1 MSYSGARR
9 EHGWALQDVYKT
21 AEAIRAAGGTITKEP
36 GPLPG
41 LVSTCAKTLP
51 CPTVMQALSIGVG
64 WTFLRGS
71 PLVSVSVVTMPSLLS
86 TSSDTLF

>member
-1 MSYSGARR
+1 M
-9 EHGWALQDVYKT
+9 YKT

-41 LVSTCAKTLP
+41 LVSTCAETLP
-51 CPTVMQALSIGVG
+51 YPSVMQALSTGVG
-64 WTFLRGS
+64 WSLLAGS

-86 TSSDTLF
+86 TSSDMWCCTNGLLRVLTAH